1 MTLVEPGTPA
11 GPPTPTLVVT
21 HRPPGGGDG
30 WDAYI
35 TGREPARVAG
45 PAELNTL
52 LGQLGVRATHLVG
65 FARCDTP
72 GCALA
77 ATAAVLTTA
86 PHAYLFTRAC
96 AGHQPETAPLSGF
109 SMPSPVTL
117 RPIYRRRVATEIA
130 EMTRLLLH
138 LAVPAHLFAQPRCG
152 HCAAR
157 IAPGPDLVPGI
168 TWQDEAAL
176 TTCPPAPDTTGDDP
190 ARAHIPGPG
199 ETAAL
204 IARYVADVRPA
215 YDAATRMAS

>member
-1 MTLVEPGTPA
+1 MTLVEPGAPA
-11 GPPTPTLVVT
+11 GAQPPPTLVVT

-35 TGREPARVAG
+35 TGREPVRVAG
-45 PAELNTL
+45 PAELNAL
-52 LGQLGVRATHLVG
+52 LSHAGIEAVHLVG
-65 FARCDTP
+65 FAKCDTH

-77 ATAAVLTTA
+77 ATAAVLTATPA
-86 PHAYLFTRAC
+86 AYLFARAC
-96 AGHQPETAPLSGF
+96 DGHQPAQAPLSGF
-109 SMPSPVTL
+109 AMPSPVTL
-117 RPIYRRRVATEIA
+117 RPVYRRRHATEIA

-157 IAPGPDLVPGI
+157 IAPGPDLIPGI
-168 TWQDEAAL
+168 TWQDEAGEA
-176 TTCPPAPDTTGDDP
+176 TCPVPGTAGEDE
-190 ARAHIPGPG
+190 ARAHVPGPG